1 MPSSNALL
9 RPGTLVRRAFGAR
22 GLVLAAA
29 VALFAPATV
38 GCSSRHCHPAAA
50 AHRLGESIVV
60 VGVGKAQAK
69 PDIARINL
77 GIEARALTVAEASKD
92 NAEQMNRLI
101 AALKGA
107 GIAEKDIQTSNYSVN
122 FERNHDGGPV
132 PFGVP
137 VAPTEAPAP
146 APSGKRPATTAAPAA
161 ATASAPAAAP
171 ARPAVPAGF
180 YRVSNTV
187 TIVVRDLTKVGST
200 LDAAVATG
208 ANNVWGVN
216 FELESL
222 DAVES
227 QLRTKAVADA
237 KARATELASLNHVEL
252 GEIIQVS
259 EVVGRQGVVPQGAL
273 AKAGGYGYAMDSA
286 SPIESGELS
295 FQAQVEVTYAI
306 KKR

>member
-122 FERNHDGGPV
+122 FERNHDG
-132 PFGVP
+132 
-137 VAPTEAPAP
+137 APC
-146 APSGKRPATTAAPAA
+146 PSGCRWRPPRPLRRRRRGSVRRPPPRPRPAT
-161 ATASAPAAAP
+161 SAQAAAP
-171 ARPAVPAGF
+171 ASRGPGGLLP
-180 YRVSNTV
+180 RVQHGDDRRS
-187 TIVVRDLTKVGST
+187 DLTKVGST

-208 ANNVWGVN
+208 ANNVWG
-216 FELESL
+216 
-222 DAVES
+222 
-227 QLRTKAVADA
+227 
-237 KARATELASLNHVEL
+237 
-252 GEIIQVS
+252 
-259 EVVGRQGVVPQGAL
+259 
-273 AKAGGYGYAMDSA
+273 
-286 SPIESGELS
+286 
-295 FQAQVEVTYAI
+295 
-306 KKR
+306 